1 MGPPLG
7 LPAPHPHLF
16 MESRL
21 GQPSCLG
28 VTTRQIG
35 GSAHLAW
42 LPTRH
47 LNRRSRESWTCD
59 RAQAAQVTMNRS
71 TREPQTQTPCVESGR
86 VWGWK
91 RVDQPRHWT
100 MRT

>member
-1 MGPPLG
+1 MGPPLR
-7 LPAPHPHLF
+7 LAAPHPHLF
-16 MESRL
+16 ME
-21 GQPSCLG
+21 SCLG

-59 RAQAAQVTMNRS
+59 HAQAAQVTMNRS